1 MHTEQLKCQE
11 VTVSQWT
18 LRCGSAVI
26 ASLPGPDPRI
36 EDVVSQVDGEDWT
49 FVPVAVLVI

>member
-18 LRCGSAVI
+18 FRCGSAVI

-36 EDVVSQVDGEDWT
+36 EDVVSQVDGEDLT
-49 FVPVAVLVI
+49 FVLVAVLVI